1 MATVA
6 RRLASLGSF
15 FAFAV
20 DDGQLATSPVAR
32 TQRPVAEP
40 SGTVPLTEAQTVALL
55 AAGRRLGAK
64 TAVLVDLLLVDGLKL
79 GEVLAAN
86 SEDLTEDDATLTV
99 NRRRGPVELDLQDG
113 TALAVA
119 AYLDGRRTGPLL
131 LGDSPTRQPAPADPL
146 RRRLPAQAGGG
157 GGRHRAAGVGQR
169 APPQL
174 RGQRTPQ
181 RRQRRGDPQPP
192 RSPGQ
197 PHHPAASGPRARCVT
212 AA

>member
-1 MATVA
+1 VATVA
-6 RRLASLGSF
+6 RRLASLSSF
-15 FAFAV
+15 FAFAFAV

-32 TQRPVAEP
+32 TERPVAEP

-86 SEDLTEDDATLTV
+86 AEDLAEDDATLTV
-99 NRRRGPVELDLQDG
+99 NRRRAPVELDLQDG

-131 LGDSPTRQPAPADPL
+131 LGDSPTRQPARLTRFGADYLLKRAAEEAGIEQPVSANVL
-146 RRRLPAQAGGG
+146 RRSYVGSAHRNGDSVEEIRNHLGHQDSRTTRRHL
-157 GGRHRAAGVGQR
+157 GRE
-169 APPQL
+169 
-174 RGQRTPQ
+174 
-181 RRQRRGDPQPP
+181 
-192 RSPGQ
+192 PG
-197 PHHPAASGPRARCVT
+197 A
-212 AA
+212 